1 MARDLRSFSQE
12 RGRMAAKVKL
22 MKLLQEI
29 RGLAEITARR
39 PQPRAPGLFLI
50 QLRSHLIHTT
60 HPLRK
65 RIMVD
70 AQGEVDIPA
79 PVKITHLNGAPDFN
93 GNGRRGVL

>member
-1 MARDLRSFSQE
+1 
-12 RGRMAAKVKL
+12 MAAKLKL

-50 QLRSHLIHTT
+50 QLRSHLLHTT

-65 RIMVD
+65 RILVD
-70 AQGEVDIPA
+70 AGDQPDVPA
-79 PVKITHLNGAPDFN
+79 PVKITHLHRASTHTNGYPLDERA
-93 GNGRRGVL
+93 